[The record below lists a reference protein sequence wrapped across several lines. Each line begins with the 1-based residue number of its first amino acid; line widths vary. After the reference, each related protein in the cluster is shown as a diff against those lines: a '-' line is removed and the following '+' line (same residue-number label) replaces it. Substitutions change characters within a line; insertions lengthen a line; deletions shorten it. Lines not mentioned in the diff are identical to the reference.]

1 MFQVLNVKKQ
11 IEQVQGAQTYPSE
24 QQLLIYQGKV
34 LKDDTTIE
42 ENKVTENTFLVV
54 MLSKVVF
61 PLDVFWS
68 FGEINYIFEHMMQK
82 KFPVCFVIL
91 QFVLLM

>member
-11 IEQVQGAQTYPSE
+11 IEQVQGAQTYPNE
-24 QQLLIYQGKV
+24 QQLLIYKGKV
-34 LKDDTTIE
+34 LKDETTIE

-82 KFPVCFVIL
+82 KFFL
-91 QFVLLM
+91 FVLLFCSLFY

>member
-1 MFQVLNVKKQ
+1 M
-11 IEQVQGAQTYPSE
+11 
-24 QQLLIYQGKV
+24 IYQGKV
-34 LKDDTTIE
+34 LKDETTTE

-61 PLDVFWS
+61 PIDVFLS
-68 FGEINYIFEHMMQK
+68 FGEMNYIFEHMMQK

-91 QFVLLM
+91 

>member
-1 MFQVLNVKKQ
+1 LFQVLNVKKQ

-34 LKDDTTIE
+34 LKDETTIE

-68 FGEINYIFEHMMQK
+68 FGDIYYIFEHLMQK
-82 KFPVCFVIL
+82 RFPCFFIL
-91 QFVLLM
+91 FCSLFP